1 MHYLIALKG
10 GRFLAEED
18 GKVKIV
24 EVQLPY
30 PDCEYKGVRGSENI
44 FERLGLSYTSSG
56 RKEDAIKKVLA
67 GRDEMSIKTFIT
79 EAKRFTEKN
88 NKYKE
93 YIYKKQ
99 QAEEYKAEI
108 ERKKQYRKRERDF
121 VFDTLESYLGSTCA
135 DILKSS
141 FSNLG
146 LKYMSDEKDV
156 YFMFQITDEDLT
168 FEQLHYIDKVL
179 NTLPIKE
186 KGVFKIYKDVMSSIE
201 GRFPCVI
208 LYDLRE
214 NFDTDNLLL
223 NPCFGDTIYALNY
236 SWENIDTATEKVLC
250 GTKITYSFN
259 EEHEEYGEYDSN
271 IVLQYT
277 EFKRR

>member
-108 ERKKQYRKRERDF
+108 EREKRYKKIERDL
-121 VFDTLESYLGSTCA
+121 VFDTLEGYLDSTCV

-156 YFMFQITDEDLT
+156 FFMFQITDEDLT
-168 FEQLHYIDKVL
+168 FEQLLYINKVL

-186 KGVFKIYKDVMSSIE
+186 KGVFKIYKDVLSSIE
-201 GRFPCVI
+201 GRFPCVV

-223 NPCFGDTIYALNY
+223 NPYFGDTIYALNY
-236 SWENIDTATEKVLC
+236 SWENIDTTTEKVLC
-250 GTKITYSFN
+250 GTRITYSFN

-277 EFKRR
+277 EFKGR

>member
-10 GRFLAEED
+10 GRFLVEED

-30 PDCEYKGVRGSENI
+30 LDCEYKGVRGSENI
-44 FERLGLSYTSSG
+44 FERLGLSYTSSC

-99 QAEEYKAEI
+99 QAEEYKAKI
-108 ERKKQYRKRERDF
+108 EREIDF

-141 FSNLG
+141 LSNLG
-146 LKYMSDEKDV
+146 LKYMSD
-156 YFMFQITDEDLT
+156 
-168 FEQLHYIDKVL
+168 
-179 NTLPIKE
+179 
-186 KGVFKIYKDVMSSIE
+186 
-201 GRFPCVI
+201 
-208 LYDLRE
+208 
-214 NFDTDNLLL
+214 
-223 NPCFGDTIYALNY
+223 
-236 SWENIDTATEKVLC
+236 
-250 GTKITYSFN
+250 
-259 EEHEEYGEYDSN
+259 
-271 IVLQYT
+271 
-277 EFKRR
+277 

>member
-10 GRFLAEED
+10 GRFLVEED

-44 FERLGLSYTSSG
+44 FERLGLSYTSLC

-79 EAKRFTEKN
+79 ETKRFTEKN

-99 QAEEYKAEI
+99 QAEEYKAKI
-108 ERKKQYRKRERDF
+108 EREKQYRKREIDF

-135 DILKSS
+135 DIL
-141 FSNLG
+141 NLG
-146 LKYMSDEKDV
+146 LKYMSDEKGV
-156 YFMFQITDEDLT
+156 YFMFQIT
-168 FEQLHYIDKVL
+168 FEQLLYINKVL

-186 KGVFKIYKDVMSSIE
+186 KGVFKIYKDVLSSIE
-201 GRFPCVI
+201 GRFPCVV

-223 NPCFGDTIYALNY
+223 NPCFGL
-236 SWENIDTATEKVLC
+236 
-250 GTKITYSFN
+250 
-259 EEHEEYGEYDSN
+259 
-271 IVLQYT
+271 
-277 EFKRR
+277 